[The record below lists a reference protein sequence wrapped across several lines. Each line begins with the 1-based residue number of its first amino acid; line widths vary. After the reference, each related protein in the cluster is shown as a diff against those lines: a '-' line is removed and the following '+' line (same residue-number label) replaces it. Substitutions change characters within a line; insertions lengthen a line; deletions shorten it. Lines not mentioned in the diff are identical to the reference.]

1 MSSSNR
7 TTSKGG
13 KGAKADK
20 SHKSDKSES
29 GNSLSKTFFSVL
41 MWIILGKGSGEK
53 QQHRDANSKGEDPSI
68 KDKVKQ
74 LIEMS
79 HRSEE
84 EVCLALHEC
93 DNDINLASNMLFEN
107 MSTVSILL
115 PITDI
120 FYFFT
125 HYLIFFFC
133 ITLIIKNF
141 YYELLQRL
149 TYLLSILL
157 SILY

>member
-29 GNSLSKTFFSVL
+29 GNSSFKTSSSVFL
-41 MWIILGKGSGEK
+41 MRVILGKGSSEK

-107 MSTVSILL
+107 MSTVSIPIVYCKYLFLWALFGIAKVEIHVTLTFLL
-115 PITDI
+115 
-120 FYFFT
+120 F
-125 HYLIFFFC
+125 
-133 ITLIIKNF
+133 
-141 YYELLQRL
+141 
-149 TYLLSILL
+149 
-157 SILY
+157 LY